1 MNYLYLHGFA
11 SGPQSAKAQFLKH
24 QFEQIGQSLHIL
36 DLNQGDFAHLTLT
49 RQIQQSRVW
58 ITEREVEPE
67 SAEIQPVTVIGS
79 SFGGITAAWLA
90 QQSLARPHIDR
101 LVLLAP
107 AFQFLDQWLPR
118 LGTDA
123 IEHWQTTGWL
133 SVYHY
138 GEKQQRSL
146 AYNFVTDAE
155 RYDENELTAAIPTL
169 IVHGQQDE
177 VINIQ
182 ASRDY
187 AAVRPWVQ
195 LVEVP
200 SDHSL
205 GTAQP
210 MIWQAIQDFLTLPA
224 AIAPELPD
232 HP

>member
-1 MNYLYLHGFA
+1 MDYLYLHGFA

-36 DLNQGDFAHLTLT
+36 DLNQDDFAHLTLT
-49 RQIQQSRVW
+49 RQIQQSLAW
-58 ITEREVEPE
+58 ITERKADPV
-67 SAEIQPVTVIGS
+67 SAEVQPVTVIGS

-90 QQSLARPHIDR
+90 QQSLARPHIDH

-118 LGTDA
+118 LGTAA

-133 SVYHY
+133 SIYHY

-155 RYDENELTAAIPTL
+155 RYDESELTTAIPTL

-205 GTAQP
+205 ETAQP
-210 MIWQAIQDFLTLPA
+210 IIWQAIQDFLTLPA
-224 AIAPELPD
+224 AITPELPD

>member
-1 MNYLYLHGFA
+1 MDYLYLHGFA

-24 QFEQIGQSLHIL
+24 QFEQAGQSLHIL

-49 RQIQQSRVW
+49 RQIQQSLAW
-58 ITEREVEPE
+58 MTERDTELE
-67 SAEIQPVTVIGS
+67 SAEIPSVTVIGS

-90 QQSLARPHIDR
+90 QQPSARPNIDR
-101 LVLLAP
+101 LILLAP
-107 AFQFLDQWLPR
+107 AFQFLDQWPPR
-118 LGTDA
+118 LGPDA
-123 IEHWQTTGWL
+123 VKHWQKTGWL

-146 AYNFVTDAE
+146 AYGFVTDAE
-155 RYDENELTAAIPTL
+155 RYDESELTAAIPTL

-205 GTAQP
+205 GNAQP
-210 MIWQAIQDFLTLPA
+210 AMWQAIQDFLTLPA
-224 AIAPELPD
+224 AATLEFPD
-232 HP
+232 